1 VSAVAVCRDPRS
13 LGSGP
18 AHPFRTGRR
27 FLAEGYGGHLFRIDL
42 AAAAIFVLLFVT
54 VAYALEAVS

>member
-1 VSAVAVCRDPRS
+1 